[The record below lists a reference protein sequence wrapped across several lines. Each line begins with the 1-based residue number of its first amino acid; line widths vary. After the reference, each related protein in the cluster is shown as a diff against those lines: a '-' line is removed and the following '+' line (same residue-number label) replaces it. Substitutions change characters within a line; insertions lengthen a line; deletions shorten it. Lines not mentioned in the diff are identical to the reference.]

1 MNRPDLGQGAPDRAA
16 RRRMLRLRVGDAS
29 RGAGR
34 PPLAVSAGS
43 LVAARVAVAAFGWGG
58 TILIAR
64 ELGREAFGQFTLV
77 FGLLGMLSIITDL
90 GVGRVALRGMIGA
103 GEDAARYAGSYVV
116 LRACL
121 GLVGYGVVLSFVTLS
136 GYPAVVI
143 QATAVAGLVV
153 VLATPSHAYEVAFQA
168 TDRLTLLALASIVG
182 QMAQLALTVALVFGG
197 GTLVWLTVPAV
208 AKEAL
213 VLLWKAPMAHRLVEF
228 RYLIDRRIWGQLFR
242 EAVPLSLG
250 TAMVTLYYRLDFVML
265 SKLDD
270 FAAVG
275 VYGVAYKFA
284 DVAHFVPSAVSVA
297 ILASLVRAWPDDADE
312 CRTII
317 RRAAS
322 LLAVVGGL
330 VITQVVVFAPDVLDL
345 LYGND
350 YATGAAAAR
359 ILILGEGAAFLSSLA
374 FACLVA
380 TGRHRGY
387 PIVTLTGLAVNV
399 VLNIVLIPRYSF
411 EGAAYAT
418 LVTEVLVAILMW
430 RLVASIAPL
439 RPLGLLPTAK
449 VIPLA
454 IVSGLVGL
462 AVASVAPWLVGA
474 AVTTGCYLALAHL
487 ARLAGPGG
495 LRALVTS

>member
-1 MNRPDLGQGAPDRAA
+1 MNRSRLDPGAPGRAGRGRAA
-16 RRRMLRLRVGDAS
+16 
-29 RGAGR
+29 GR
-34 PPLAVSAGS
+34 QPLAVSAGS
-43 LVAARVAVAAFGWGG
+43 LVAARLAVAAMGWGG

-64 ELGREAFGQFTLV
+64 KLGTDAFGQFTLV

-90 GVGRVALRGMIGA
+90 GVGRVALKGMIDA
-103 GEDAARYAGSYVV
+103 GENGPRYGGTYIV

-121 GLVGYGVVLSFVTLS
+121 GLVGYGVVLSFVALS
-136 GYPAVVI
+136 GYPSVVI

-168 TDRLTLLALASIVG
+168 TDRLTLLALASVVG
-182 QMAQLALTVALVFGG
+182 QMAQLALTIALVFGG

-213 VLLWKAPMAHRLVEF
+213 VLLWKAPTAHGLVGF
-228 RYLIDRRIWGQLFR
+228 RYLIDGRIWWQLVR

-284 DVAHFVPSAVSVA
+284 DVAHFVPSALSVA
-297 ILASLVRAWPDDADE
+297 ILASLVRAWPDDVDE
-312 CRTII
+312 CRAII
-317 RRAAS
+317 RRAMN
-322 LLAVVGGL
+322 LLVVAGGL
-330 VITQVVVFAPDVLDL
+330 VLTQVVVFAPDALDL
-345 LYGND
+345 LYGAD
-350 YATGAAAAR
+350 YVGGARAAR
-359 ILILGEGAAFLSSLA
+359 ILILGEGAGYLSSLA

-380 TGRHRGY
+380 TGRHHGY
-387 PIVTLTGLAVNV
+387 PFVALAGLVVNV
-399 VLNIVLIPRYSF
+399 SLNVVLIPRWSF

-430 RLVASIAPL
+430 RLVASVAPL
-439 RPLGLLPTAK
+439 RPLGLWPAARA
-449 VIPLA
+449 VPLA
-454 IVSGLVGL
+454 VVSGLVG
-462 AVASVAPWLVGA
+462 AVVASVAPWLVGA
-474 AVTTGCYLALAHL
+474 AVTAGCYLALVHF

-495 LRALVTS
+495 LRAMVAS